1 MNELKGAS
9 KSHLEWMK
17 EHYTDRVKFNRE
29 MMMMNG
35 GLALMTAVCAILTF
49 VMGVD
54 YAIDGEWVNAVFEFV
69 LAALQGWLC
78 FFSVKHFIRDRK
90 DVRHYKAV
98 LKEIDSQLEELEREV
113 ECNG

>member
-1 MNELKGAS
+1 MNELKGVD

-17 EHYTDRVKFNRE
+17 KHYTDRVKFSQD
-29 MMMMNG
+29 MVWMNG
-35 GLALMTAVCAILTF
+35 GLVGLTTFAGVLMVI
-49 VMGVD
+49 MGVD

-69 LAALQGWLC
+69 LASLQGWLC
-78 FFSVKHFIRDRK
+78 FFSVKRFISERE